1 MNILKNNSS
10 KFVVFLMGIGLLF
23 LFSSGLYSIVGP
35 GTMGIL
41 VTLGKVSPTALQP
54 GVHFKLPIVSSIIPM
69 SVRVNKFEMDET
81 AASNDLQ
88 DVHTRIAVNFHV
100 EPKDVS
106 WVYSRIGTEETMM
119 HSILSPVLSNTFKAV
134 VAKYTAEELITKRNL
149 VKAEIDSRLAK
160 SLLNYKTVIDGV
172 NITNFSFSPEFERA
186 IERKQVA
193 QQQAL
198 QAQYELDR
206 AKVKA
211 KQKIVTAQADANAMK
226 LKQSVL
232 TPMLLQLEAIK
243 KWNGILPSVVGNG
256 IPLINLPMNALNK
269 QYLKRK

>member
-1 MNILKNNSS
+1 MEKEINVKKVWKIVGVVITAFFSLLILLGSY
-10 KFVVFLMGIGLLF
+10 G
-23 LFSSGLYSIVGP
+23 IVGP

-41 VTLGKVSPTALQP
+41 VTLGKVSPIALQP
-54 GVHFKLPIVSSIIPM
+54 GVHFKFPLVSSIIPM

-100 EPKDVS
+100 DPRDVS
-106 WVYSRIGTEETMM
+106 WVYSRVGTEDQMALG
-119 HSILSPVLSNTFKAV
+119 ILSPVLSNTFKAV

-149 VKAEIDSRLAK
+149 VKSEIDSRLAK
-160 SLLNYKTVIDGV
+160 SLLAYKTVVDGV
-172 NITNFSFSPEFERA
+172 NITNFSFSPEFEKA

-193 QQQAL
+193 QQHAL

-206 AKVKA
+206 ARVKA
-211 KQKIVTAQADANAMK
+211 QQKVVTAKADADAMK
-226 LKQSVL
+226 LKQAVL

-243 KWNGILPSVVGNG
+243 HWNGVLPLVTGQGGV
-256 IPLINLPMNALNK
+256 PLLDLGMLSQK
-269 QYLKRK
+269 KK

>member
-1 MNILKNNSS
+1 MNNNKNIKDLLNNK
-10 KFVVFLMGIGLLF
+10 KFFLIGGALLLMVIF
-23 LFSSGLYSIVGP
+23 DSYGIVGP

-41 VTLGKVSPTALQP
+41 VTLGKVSPVALQP
-54 GVHFKLPIVSSIIPM
+54 GVYFKLPLVSSIIPM

-100 EPKDVS
+100 DPRDVS
-106 WVYSRIGTEETMM
+106 WVYSRVGTENQMSR
-119 HSILSPVLSNTFKAV
+119 SILSPVLSNTFKAV

-149 VKAEIDSRLAK
+149 VKSEIDSRLAK
-160 SLLNYKTVIDGV
+160 SLLAYKTVVDGV

-193 QQQAL
+193 QQHAL

-206 AKVKA
+206 ARVKA
-211 KQKIVTAQADANAMK
+211 QQKVVTAKADADAMK
-226 LKQSVL
+226 LKQAVL
-232 TPMLLQLEAIK
+232 TPMLLRLEAIK
-243 KWNGILPSVVGNG
+243 RWNGVLPLVTGNGG
-256 IPLINLPMNALNK
+256 IPLIDLQKLSQKK
-269 QYLKRK
+269 Q